1 MIKHLAPCGRVFYY
15 MKIKMVRLNDDF
27 IKNKIAHRGLHSESV
42 SENSIIAFNLS
53 IEKNMQLK

>member
-1 MIKHLAPCGRVFYY
+1 